1 MARRLLES
9 LTGIGSVYAGDL
21 LLRTT
26 PYQLSLWLDDDPAA
40 TQGGSPRDDSSVT
53 PRAGAPVSPVSP
65 VSIEGHIDITGIA
78 EAVVLAGSES
88 LTLRLQD
95 GRWLAFSLT
104 GTGGGIIGRGGLQ
117 PARA

>member
-9 LTGIGSVYAGDL
+9 LSGVGTVYSGDT

-26 PYQLSLWLDDDPAA
+26 PYQVFLWVDDDAA
-40 TQGGSPRDDSSVT
+40 KQPSAS
-53 PRAGAPVSPVSP
+53 AP

-78 EAVVLAGSES
+78 EAVVLAGPDA

-95 GRWLAFSLT
+95 GRRLRFTLT
-104 GTGGGIIGRGGLQ
+104 GTSGRILGKGGLEI
-117 PARA
+117 ANT

>member
-1 MARRLLES
+1 MNEEPLMARRLLES

-26 PYQLSLWLDDDPAA
+26 PYQLSLWLDEHLPAPEGARSSDDASANPADPA
-40 TQGGSPRDDSSVT
+40 T
-53 PRAGAPVSPVSP
+53 

-88 LTLRLQD
+88 LTLVLQD
-95 GRWLAFSLT
+95 GRWLMFSLT
-104 GTGGGIIGRGGLQ
+104 GTGGGIVGRGGLQ
-117 PARA
+117 PSPA

>member
-1 MARRLLES
+1 MNEEPSMARRLLES
-9 LTGIGSVYAGDL
+9 LTGIGGVYAGDL

-26 PYQLSLWLDDDPAA
+26 PYQLSLWLDEDLPAPGGASSREDSPANPAGAA
-40 TQGGSPRDDSSVT
+40 T
-53 PRAGAPVSPVSP
+53 

-95 GRWLAFSLT
+95 GRWLMFSLT
-104 GTGGGIIGRGGLQ
+104 GTGGGIVGRGGLQ

>member
-9 LTGIGSVYAGDL
+9 LTGIGSVCAGDL

-26 PYQLSLWLDDDPAA
+26 PYELSIWLDEDVAA
-40 TQGGSPRDDSSVT
+40 PEDGRSGDDSSVK
-53 PRAGAPVSPVSP
+53 PRAASSVC
-65 VSIEGHIDITGIA
+65 IEGHIDITGIA

-95 GRWLAFSLT
+95 GRWLMFSLT
-104 GTGGGIIGRGGLQ
+104 GTGGGIVGRGALQ